1 MARRGHPLS
10 ASILAGADSGLL
22 PLDTDLLGLTSL
34 GGGESSSGPYTGIK
48 ALMLAVLDNGISSYL
63 SSVPRIR
70 AEAEHWVNSKRQR
83 SPFSFSIVCET
94 LGLEPD
100 AVRAE
105 LHRWRDS
112 GVSPARAIARRR
124 PNARGANRGLT
135 RETG

>member
-10 ASILAGADSGLL
+10 ASILAGEDTGLFPVDS
-22 PLDTDLLGLTSL
+22 DLVGITSL
-34 GGGESSSGPYTGIK
+34 GGGESSRGPYTGIK

-70 AEAEHWVNSKRQR
+70 AEAEQWVTSKRQR
-83 SPFSFSIVCET
+83 SPFAFSIVCET

-105 LHRWRDS
+105 LRRWRDS
-112 GVSPARAIARRR
+112 GISPARAIARRR
-124 PNARGANRGLT
+124 PNARSAARALT